1 VTGTERPIVLVVED
15 DAALRGLLVD
25 VLHHEGY
32 TVLQAER
39 GPQGLRLAQEHEPSL
54 ILTDQTLPGM
64 SGLELLEE
72 LRSGEGTRHIPVVLI
87 SGFSVQI
94 PGGQPHPD
102 RILAKPFDLDALLTD
117 VEYLTRLGRDRQPAE
132 R

>member
-1 VTGTERPIVLVVED
+1 MVLVVED
-15 DAALRGLLVD
+15 DAALRGLLTD
-25 VLHHEGY
+25 VLDQEGY
-32 TVLQAER
+32 TVLVAER
-39 GPQGLRLAQEHEPSL
+39 GSQGLLLAQEHEPSL

-87 SGFSVQI
+87 SGFGVQI
-94 PGGQPHPD
+94 LGGEPRPD
-102 RILAKPFDLDALLTD
+102 RILAKPFDLETLLID
-117 VEYLTRLGRDRQPAE
+117 IESLIRLGRGTQPAD